1 MTMRRMDVRTVVV
14 VAILLALAIW
24 GLQYILRSTEV
35 VCDDGTGH
43 ECVTPTPR

>member
-1 MTMRRMDVRTVVV
+1 MRRFDPRTLVI
-14 VAILLALAIW
+14 VAILLALAVW

-43 ECVTPTPR
+43 ECVTPRPR